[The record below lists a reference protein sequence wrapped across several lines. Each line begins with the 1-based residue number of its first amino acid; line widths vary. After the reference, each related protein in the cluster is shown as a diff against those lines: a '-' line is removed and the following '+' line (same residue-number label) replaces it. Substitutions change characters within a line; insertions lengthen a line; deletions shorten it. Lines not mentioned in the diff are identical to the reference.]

1 LARTAGDD
9 EHPGSAWD
17 GTLENFVVHA
27 ACKQSSRTPDA
38 SSSHLLR
45 AFRDAKFVL
54 INQLSFSDITHST
67 T

>member
-1 LARTAGDD
+1 MMNVPVPRGTARWA
-9 EHPGSAWD
+9 
-17 GTLENFVVHA
+17 FVVHA

-54 INQLSFSDITHST
+54 INQLSFSDITHIT